1 MSRREHITS
10 QSYIDWLKSLGC
22 VFYAPLIQGDT
33 RDYISGQDIVISNGT
48 VTWDN
53 SENAYK
59 FYGPAALNSY
69 IASWRNLDMDLNIN
83 NLTLSY
89 LFEVKGNNSNIVPI
103 CLGGRNFCT
112 TSLSTGSIGIWFKYA
127 TTVSNITPRTQW
139 WYTNGNVSS
148 SFPNGYNRGS
158 NPIVVSSAAK
168 SSVECNSSGS
178 YSSIINRTYYMRNAY
193 IFNRALSQNEIK
205 QIQQI
210 P

>member
-1 MSRREHITS
+1 MKREHTTS
-10 QSYIDWLKSLGC
+10 QSYIDWLRSMGC

-59 FYGPAALNSY
+59 FYGPYALNSY

-83 NLTLSY
+83 NLAYSMLC
-89 LFEVKGNNSNIVPI
+89 EVKGNNSNIVPI
-103 CLGGRNFCT
+103 CLGGRNNVTMNLATGYINTWFKLA
-112 TSLSTGSIGIWFKYA
+112 TSLPN
-127 TTVSNITPRTQW
+127 VSPRTQW
-139 WYTNGNVSS
+139 WYTDGNIST
-148 SFPNGYNRGS
+148 SFPNGYNRGN
-158 NPIVVSSAAK
+158 NPIVAPSAAK
-168 SSVECNSSGS
+168 YSVECNSSGN
-178 YSSIINRTYYMRNAY
+178 YSSGLNRTYYMRNAY
-193 IFNRALSQNEIK
+193 IFNRALSQDEIK